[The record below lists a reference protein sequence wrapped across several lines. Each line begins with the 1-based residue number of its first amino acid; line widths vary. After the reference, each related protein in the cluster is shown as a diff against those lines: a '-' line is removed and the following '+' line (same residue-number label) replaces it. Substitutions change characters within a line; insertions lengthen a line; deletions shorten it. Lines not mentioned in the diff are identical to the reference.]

1 MAKSPA
7 LMSELFKRDYDCR
20 LKKGDK
26 IAFLPFDFLKQ
37 SIIPYGLGAQRLFI
51 GRYYAFVEKGI
62 ICAINRIQS
71 ETDEFAPFILPLSY
85 IAALLLAR
93 DYNMTARL
101 LPKMLEHLEKLNQQ
115 PDETM
120 LIRQKI
126 ANGVDI
132 SAAIPSNK
140 VYTVEAVGSIKT
152 DIILQMP
159 AWYQPY
165 CKSWEFTKIA
175 LSESNLTMHFNGID
189 CLIDNQPLNK
199 QEFIDYIR
207 ERMLAEET
215 WFKRSDIILPSH
227 ETITELRA
235 QIIEQERSRLL
246 DDYEKRLDYFKEQ
259 YIKEYKEKGY
269 SHERLP
275 SCWPTT
281 YSIVL
286 EDEEYKNKYKYDEFV
301 QKKVAKLRL
310 ECLSDISR
318 QEQII
323 DYERQERQ
331 KKEQE
336 KKSQMEGW
344 KDIGNVILFVQTRTF
359 EGEIKFKER
368 SINVLQVNTI
378 RNKFRIKID
387 NEYRDLKRVDISTSI
402 FKTHYVYQVE
412 PFCHLYILED
422 LSKRAI

>member
-1 MAKSPA
+1 
-7 LMSELFKRDYDCR
+7 MSELFKRDYDCR

-71 ETDEFAPFILPLSY
+71 ETDEFVPFILPLSY
-85 IAALLLAR
+85 IVAPILLAR
-93 DYNMTARL
+93 DYYNMITRL

-159 AWYQPY
+159 AWHQPY
-165 CKSWEFTKIA
+165 CKSWDFTKIA

-235 QIIEQERSRLL
+235 QIIEQERSSLL
-246 DDYEKRLDYFKEQ
+246 DDYKKRLDDFKEQ

-269 SHERLP
+269 SHKRL
-275 SCWPTT
+275 SYWPTT
-281 YSIVL
+281 YSIVRGL
-286 EDEEYKNKYKYDEFV
+286 KDLNKDEEYNKYIDDEFV
-301 QKKVAKLRL
+301 QKKVAKLCV

-323 DYERQERQ
+323 DYERQEQQ

>member
-1 MAKSPA
+1 
-7 LMSELFKRDYDCR
+7 MSELFKRDYDCR

-71 ETDEFAPFILPLSY
+71 ETDEFVPFILPLSY
-85 IAALLLAR
+85 IVAPILLAR
-93 DYNMTARL
+93 DYYNMITRL

-159 AWYQPY
+159 AWHQPY
-165 CKSWEFTKIA
+165 CKSWDFTKIA

-301 QKKVAKLRL
+301 QKKVTKLRL